1 VKDSFQIFPV
11 GIILKQNENSF
22 IKIYDKYID
31 ALLGL
36 DQFSH
41 INVFYWFHKSDTPSK
56 RNILRVYPRGKKSNP
71 ITGVFATHSPVRPN
85 LIAFS
90 TCKILSIDENFIK
103 VDTIDAFDET
113 PVIDIKP
120 YIPISDSKEEAIIPG
135 WVRR

>member
-1 VKDSFQIFPV
+1 MKDSFQIFPV
-11 GIILKQNENSF
+11 GIILKQNENSL

-31 ALLGL
+31 ALSGL

-41 INVFYWFHKSDTPSK
+41 IHVFYWFHKSDTPSK
-56 RNILRVYPRGKKSNP
+56 RNILRVHPRGKESNP

-85 LIAFS
+85 LIAFL

-103 VDTIDAFDET
+103 VDTIDAFNET

-120 YIPISDSKEEAIIPG
+120 YIPTSHSKEEVIIPG
-135 WVRR
+135 WMRR